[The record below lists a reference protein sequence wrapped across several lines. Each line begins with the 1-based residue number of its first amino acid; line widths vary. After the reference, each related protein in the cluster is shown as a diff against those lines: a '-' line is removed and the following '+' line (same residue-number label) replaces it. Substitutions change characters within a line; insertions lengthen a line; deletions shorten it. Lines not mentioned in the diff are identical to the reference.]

1 MSSYPRQEGF
11 PADYRIEMPNQQIEG
26 DDQEF
31 EDRRNSQ
38 RRRDRNLI
46 ICFGI
51 LIIVSFAVSSF
62 SLVPLSLLLSFIPNF
77 HWINVMILQ
86 KKIKICHVRLVT
98 RK

>member
-1 MSSYPRQEGF
+1 MKKKIKMSSYPRQEGF

-51 LIIVSFAVSSF
+51 LIIVCCLIVFLGPLIAIIVFYSQ
-62 SLVPLSLLLSFIPNF
+62 LSLD
-77 HWINVMILQ
+77 
-86 KKIKICHVRLVT
+86 
-98 RK
+98 

>member
-26 DDQEF
+26 DDQEL

-46 ICFGI
+46 ICFGMF
-51 LIIVSFAVSSF
+51 IIVFMIFFISF
-62 SLVPLSLLLSFIPNF
+62 SSSTFQLKIQVS
-77 HWINVMILQ
+77 NVA
-86 KKIKICHVRLVT
+86 

>member
-51 LIIVSFAVSSF
+51 LIIVCCLIVF
-62 SLVPLSLLLSFIPNF
+62 LGPLIAIIANILLYYCLLFPTFIGL
-77 HWINVMILQ
+77 ML
-86 KKIKICHVRLVT
+86 
-98 RK
+98 